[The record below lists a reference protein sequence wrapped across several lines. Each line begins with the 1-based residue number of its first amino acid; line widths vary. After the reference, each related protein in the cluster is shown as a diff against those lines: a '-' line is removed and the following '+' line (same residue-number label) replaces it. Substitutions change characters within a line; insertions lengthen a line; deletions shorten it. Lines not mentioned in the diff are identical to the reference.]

1 MDSVDR
7 RAATD
12 ALRRAEELTQLN
24 RRLAVLTSRLI
35 DAQEG
40 ERRRIARELHDDVG
54 QALTALK
61 LTLQAIQMASDPDE
75 IRMGIADAVA
85 TAATAI
91 QRVRD
96 LSLDLRPSLL
106 DDLGLP
112 AAVRWYVDRQ
122 STRASIEARVDVA
135 PDLPALTR
143 DQGTTLFRI
152 LQEAVTNV
160 VKHAQATSLGV
171 ELSRTDRDVRL
182 AVRDNGIGF
191 DADLAQARAMLGASV
206 GVLSMSERAQLAGG
220 RITIASQP
228 GTGTTVTVWLP
239 IDAPANADGAGP
251 DGGGR

>member
-1 MDSVDR
+1 MDNADR
-7 RAATD
+7 RSATD

-24 RRLAVLTSRLI
+24 QRLAVLTSRLI

-75 IRMGIADAVA
+75 IRLGIADAVA
-85 TAATAI
+85 TAASAI

-122 STRASIEARVDVA
+122 ARRAGIEARVDVA

-160 VKHAQATSLGV
+160 FKHAQATSLGI
-171 ELSRTDRDVRL
+171 ELSRADRDVRL
-182 AVRDNGIGF
+182 AVCDNGIGF
-191 DADLAQARAMLGASV
+191 DADLAQTRAMLGASV
-206 GVLSMSERAQLAGG
+206 GLLSMGERAQLAGG
-220 RITIASQP
+220 RLAIASQP

-239 IDAPANADGAGP
+239 IDVPANASVTGP

>member
-1 MDSVDR
+1 MDSADR

-40 ERRRIARELHDDVG
+40 ERRLIARELHDDVG

-75 IRMGIADAVA
+75 IRLGIADAVA

-106 DDLGLP
+106 DDFGLP

-122 STRASIEARVDVA
+122 ATRAGIEGRVDVA

-143 DQGTTLFRI
+143 EQGTTLFRI

-160 VKHAQATSLGV
+160 AKHAQATSLGV
-171 ELSRTDRDVRL
+171 ELSRADRDVRL
-182 AVRDNGIGF
+182 AVCDNGVGF

-220 RITIASQP
+220 RITITSQP
-228 GTGTTVTVWLP
+228 GAGTTITVWLP
-239 IDAPANADGAGP
+239 IDVPANADDASP
-251 DGGGR
+251 DRGGR